1 MLITL
6 GIAYLQRLT
15 GALTTNKVLHLEL
28 FHACALLFTSKV
40 RVFAL
45 EAHKVVQ
52 LVHRISLQVIEELAV
67 RVLECSILLNT
78 LMLGPLQG
86 HLSHF
91 GSQLLVHLY
100 LAEQLWVVRRR
111 LDCHLAGRAIHELKI
126 DGWRVPFTLD
136 FLHNAIYVEN
146 VATLEHD

>member
-1 MLITL
+1 M
-6 GIAYLQRLT
+6 Q
-15 GALTTNKVLHLEL
+15 
-28 FHACALLFTSKV
+28 
-40 RVFAL
+40 
-45 EAHKVVQ
+45 VV
-52 LVHRISLQVIEELAV
+52 EELAIG
-67 RVLECSILLNT
+67 VLECSILINT

-100 LAEQLWVVRRR
+100 LAEQLWVIRRR
-111 LDCHLAGRAIHELKI
+111 LNCHLAGRAIHELKI